1 MNDITIYHIIYYYY
15 ILYMNDIY
23 YYPYIVKNSE
33 KIESDTNI
41 QIWHDEDTNTEL
53 INECYMATGIM

>member
-23 YYPYIVKNSE
+23 YYPYYVVKIVK

-41 QIWHDEDTNTEL
+41 QIYGMMKTL
-53 INECYMATGIM
+53 IQN

>member
-23 YYPYIVKNSE
+23 YYPYYVVKIVKTLKVTQTS
-33 KIESDTNI
+33 K
-41 QIWHDEDTNTEL
+41 
-53 INECYMATGIM
+53 YMA